1 MEQNKLVEFLCST
14 ELFGGVQVAA
24 VAGIARDMRL
34 MSLQDGEVLVRQG
47 DLAQDLYLVLAG
59 RLRVTAHNRA
69 NDPRLVLHVEAG
81 ESVGEMAVLCDDPA
95 SATIVAAGEV
105 QVAALSR
112 LAFNQFS
119 AAQPFAALQVTQALS
134 RRQQRHRLSVAL
146 HLSDLFAAL
155 APEAIADLESELEM
169 FSLYGGETLFR
180 QGDPGDFVCM
190 VISGRVRRL
199 AQSGDSPE
207 LQITQLGPGELVGEM
222 EVVGG
227 HARTATVEAVR
238 DSQLAKLTKEAF
250 DRFTRKHGRAA
261 VEMVS
266 RKLSERLREAS
277 SETARWRRGTAT
289 IAIVPA
295 HASAPANDF
304 AEALSESLVRFGP
317 TIRLTSEIVDG
328 HLGQPGIAQTY
339 ERGGGNIRIV
349 DWLSKQEFEHTY
361 VLYEADPFLSPWT
374 ERCIRQADHVIIL
387 ADAAED
393 PSLGEI
399 EAELLRPNAGRT
411 GARQWLA
418 LVQRQGDPENTKQW
432 LDPRSVVRHFHLR
445 PGDSAAVDR
454 LARVITGHGVGL
466 TLGGGF
472 ARGLAHVG
480 VIRAF
485 QDLGV
490 AIDAVGGA
498 SMGALV
504 GALWAMGWDRERI
517 VRETCA
523 ACSGIFGDLTFPFI
537 AFKSGRKFSEAVRKL
552 LGDIQI
558 EDLWL
563 PYFCISANLNR
574 SELKIHL
581 EGPLAKAVLAATRA
595 PGVFPPI
602 VYDGELHVDG
612 GIINNV
618 PVDLMK
624 TFNNEGIVVGVDV
637 SPPHELNPV
646 HDYGDEVSGWRAFWK
661 RCNPFSKR
669 RIYTPSILLVMI
681 RTLEYTGI
689 SYKNVRVKL
698 ADMYMYPQLLQFK
711 RTDFHLVDEI
721 AQAGY
726 DSARENLS
734 KWLASDAVAI
744 RRPDLVDAAQRLAES
759 DSSRLNLDADAVGK
773 QVELS
778 QG

>member
-1 MEQNKLVEFLCST
+1 MALSELVDFLCST
-14 ELFGGVQVAA
+14 ELFQGVQVN
-24 VAGIARDMRL
+24 VVTQIAQAIRL
-34 MSLQDGEVLVRQG
+34 MTLQDGEVLVRQG
-47 DLAQDLYLVLAG
+47 ELTPDLYIVLAG
-59 RLRVTAHNRA
+59 RLRVPVHNRA
-69 NDPRLVLHVEAG
+69 NAPRLVLHIEAG

-95 SATIVAAGEV
+95 TATIVADGNV

-112 LAFNQFS
+112 TAFNQFS
-119 AAQPFAALQVTQALS
+119 AAQPYAALQVTQALS

-155 APEAIADLESELEM
+155 APEVIADLESELEM
-169 FSLYGGETLFR
+169 FSLYGSETLFR

-190 VISGRVRRL
+190 VISGRVRSLVRK
-199 AQSGDSPE
+199 ADGHE
-207 LQITQLGPGELVGEM
+207 AHVTEFGPGELVGEM
-222 EVVGG
+222 EVVSG
-227 HARTATVEAVR
+227 HPRTATVEAVR

-250 DRFTRKHGRAA
+250 DRFTLKHGRAA
-261 VEMVS
+261 VEMIS
-266 RKLSERLREAS
+266 RKVSERLRETS
-277 SETARWRRGTAT
+277 NGSARWRRGTAT

-295 HASAPANDF
+295 HASAPKAEF
-304 AEALSESLVRFGP
+304 AEALAASLIRFGP
-317 TIRLTSEIVDG
+317 TVRLTSDIVDG

-349 DWLSKQEFEHTY
+349 DWLSKQEFEHSY

-374 ERCIRQADHVIIL
+374 ERCFRQADHVIIL

-399 EAELLRPNAGRT
+399 EAELLRPNAGRS

-418 LVQRQGDPENTKQW
+418 LIQRQGDPKNTKSW
-432 LDPRSVVRHFHLR
+432 LEPRSIVRHFHLR
-445 PGDSAAVDR
+445 PGDSAGVDR
-454 LARVITGHGVGL
+454 LARVITGHGVGI

-480 VIRAF
+480 VMRAF
-485 QDLGV
+485 EDLGV
-490 AIDAVGGA
+490 PVDAIGGA

-504 GALWAMGWDRERI
+504 GALWAMGWDRQRI
-517 VRETCA
+517 IHETCV
-523 ACSGIFGDLTFPFI
+523 ACSGVFGDLTFPFI

-552 LGDIQI
+552 LSDIQI

-646 HDYGDEVSGWRAFWK
+646 HDYGDEVSGWSAFWR

-689 SYKNVRVKL
+689 SYKNLRIKQ
-698 ADMYMYPQLLQFK
+698 ADMYMYPQLLRFK
-711 RTDFHLVDEI
+711 RTDFHLVEDI

-726 DSARENLS
+726 DSAHENVS
-734 KWLASDAVAI
+734 KWLASDAAMV
-744 RRPDLVDAAQRLAES
+744 RRPDLAVAAQPASEA
-759 DSSRLNLDADAVGK
+759 DSRRMNPDADPVKAG
-773 QVELS
+773 
-778 QG
+778 